1 MGTIVANIKEIG
13 IFMIAA
19 QAVMHF
25 APGKH
30 YEKYIKL
37 IASVMVL
44 LLFMRPF
51 VSGADEI
58 EAEWEEG
65 MEQITQSLEEQDT
78 GQDSQSLWGNAMVR
92 DTAMQQIEEEIQT
105 RLNLELEQEEYRVTE
120 VEIQL
125 EETETTGV
133 REEDAGWNVGCI
145 RIVMEKQ
152 DTEHEPETGENED
165 ASIKIDKITV
175 DLETD
180 DRMDSSERTDLE
192 STYRSMFADVLGIGE
207 DRVEVICRGGW

>member
-44 LLFMRPF
+44 LLFISPF

-58 EAEWEEG
+58 EAEWENG
-65 MEQITQSLEEQDT
+65 MEHITQSLEEQNT
-78 GQDSQSLWGNAMVR
+78 GQDAQSLLDNTMVR
-92 DTAMQQIEEEIQT
+92 DTAMQQIEEEVQT
-105 RLNLELEQEEYRVTE
+105 RLNLELEKEEYRVTE

-125 EETETTGV
+125 EETETADV
-133 REEDAGWNVGCI
+133 REEDKAWIVGCI

-152 DTEHEPETGENED
+152 DAKYEGETGGIED
-165 ASIKIDKITV
+165 SPVKIDKITV
-175 DLETD
+175 DLEND
-180 DRMDSSERTDLE
+180 DQTDSSEKTDLE
-192 STYRSMFADVLGIGE
+192 STYRRIFADALGIGE
-207 DRVEVICRGGW
+207 DKVEVICRGGW